1 MKIMLVHN
9 QYQQTGGEEVVFRQE
24 RQLLQDAGHT
34 VVAFNRSNDEIR
46 EYDWKDRI
54 RLVNRT
60 VWSEHTRREFAAAL
74 AQEKPDIVH
83 VHNVFV
89 VISPAVYSACC
100 EAGIPIVQTLHNYR
114 LFCPAGRLL
123 RDGKVCEECVD
134 HNLWRSVRYGCYR
147 DSRTASA
154 TVALA
159 LAVHRRRK
167 TWAEMI
173 DVYIALTHFARNK
186 FIEFGLPP
194 DRVVVKPNFVGPDP
208 GPRSKPGDY
217 ALFVG
222 RLSPEKGVHTLLNAW
237 QSVPRSI
244 PLVILGDGPL
254 RSALE
259 DQARSARLNNVS
271 FKGQASRDNTLAAM
285 KGCRFLL
292 FPSEWY
298 ESFPMTVLE
307 AYACAVPVLASGIG
321 ALQEVVQNGHTGLW
335 FRPGDA
341 SDIAAKVCWAWG
353 QPEYTRKLGEQ
364 DRRVYEV
371 RYTGRTNYRELMQIY
386 EHALKRYRPASSTAE
401 QPVS

>member
-60 VWSEHTRREFAAAL
+60 VWSEHTRREFAGAL

-89 VISPAVYSACC
+89 VISPSVYSACC

-259 DQARSARLNNVS
+259 NQARSASLSNVS

-364 DRRVYEV
+364 ARRVYEV